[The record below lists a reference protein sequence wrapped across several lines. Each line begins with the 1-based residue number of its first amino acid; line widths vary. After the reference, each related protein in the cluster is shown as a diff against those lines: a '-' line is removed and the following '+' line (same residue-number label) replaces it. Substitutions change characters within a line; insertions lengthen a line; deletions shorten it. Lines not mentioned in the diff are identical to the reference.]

1 VDRSGI
7 LIGMAACALSGGLIG
22 YIVGVVIGVWF

>member
-22 YIVGVVIGVWF
+22 FIVGVVIGFWF